1 MRLLV
6 FNCLLQDLACEVAG
20 RLSAANVRC
29 KGITLKV
36 KQRQQGA
43 PEPAKFLGCGA
54 CDSFSRSV
62 TLGRYVSTASDIA
75 KEAVA
80 MLAAMKIPHEE
91 IRGIG
96 ITVRG
101 LGMAGICWEIPLAV
115 VTIHVIGPAWRYR

>member
-1 MRLLV
+1 MFLALS
-6 FNCLLQDLACEVAG
+6 QDLSCEVAG

-54 CDSFSRSV
+54 CDNFSRSI
-62 TLGRYVSTASDIA
+62 TLGRYVSTAADIA

-96 ITVRG
+96 ITVGWIGAKWGWWG
-101 LGMAGICWEIPLAV
+101 LLLLK
-115 VTIHVIGPAWRYR
+115 